1 MAAARPPVRQNSD
14 GKLPQGLNSITGQ
27 GNTDGKENEKME
39 LFCKTQREVQ
49 FVNANIQKGIEW
61 FVEGAL

>member
-1 MAAARPPVRQNSD
+1 MRQNSD

-39 LFCKTQREVQ
+39 V
-49 FVNANIQKGIEW
+49 FVKLKESYNFYKNANIQKGIEW
-61 FVEGAL
+61 FVEGAM